1 MLFMRF
7 IHLLGMTLWI
17 GGAVAAFVIAMAL
30 RDHPVGFRISVWP
43 LLARV
48 HGLVI
53 APGAVLTT
61 ISGLSLTMSL
71 TNRGM
76 GQGLMTPGILLMQF
90 AGIAA
95 AALALFVGLPTAN
108 QLAAFASVP
117 DLESIPPQ
125 AAQLRKR
132 QAIVSSVAGVLAVV
146 AMYAGVVMR

>member
-1 MLFMRF
+1 MLLLRF
-7 IHLLGMTLWI
+7 AHFLGTALWI
-17 GGAVAAFVIAMAL
+17 GGAIAAFVVALAL
-30 RDHPVGFRISVWP
+30 RGHPVRFRVAVWP
-43 LLARV
+43 LLAKV
-48 HGLVI
+48 HAVVI

-71 TNRGM
+71 TTRGM

-108 QLAAFASVP
+108 QLAAFASLP
-117 DLESIPPQ
+117 ELESIPPQ

-132 QAIVSSVAGVLAVV
+132 QAIVSSVAGVLALI
-146 AMYAGVVMR
+146 ALYAGVVMR